1 MAGSSA
7 VPWRVSGLQI
17 RYYMGSKLDKR
28 INLPPISLT
37 PIEKGPRPEKAPNK
51 HSVPDV
57 TEIWIFEICL
67 DPGLDMICDGSLA
80 REGWEFVEMK
90 IESGKGTA
98 LNCNSF
104 TLFGSACNEEC
115 FAMFIL

>member
-1 MAGSSA
+1 
-7 VPWRVSGLQI
+7 
-17 RYYMGSKLDKR
+17 MGSKLDKK
-28 INLPPISLT
+28 NKPAHDLPLPHR
-37 PIEKGPRPEKAPNK
+37 KGPRPEKAPNK

-67 DPGLDMICDGSLA
+67 DRGLDMICDGSLA
-80 REGWEFVEMK
+80 REGWGFVEMK